1 MADDRTILSN
11 VAELGI
17 SANSKAANLI
27 NGAQLGVG
35 LNASTLD
42 AATPQV
48 FTPAVILV
56 MQLPTM
62 YDKKPQLGRMIK
74 AAIESHAKTVSGL
87 DFSYTLDVSPTPVGH
102 DGQNLDVPTKTK
114 RSQTNPSFT
123 FQEVTGNLI
132 WNLFRQWMWD
142 IQHPDTN
149 ASFASLG
156 TEVTSYTM
164 SAYSMSMMAI
174 QFDAT
179 MRPENILD
187 AVFYTNMFPTTTGE
201 LGIERQI
208 ATTKV
213 VDRTIP
219 FSALVQHNDY
229 VRKVAVDMA
238 TKLQLQKVNYNW
250 SRTGTSTVQSSISDS
265 GLQKQ
270 ANEAISNNTAV

>member
-1 MADDRTILSN
+1 MADDRNFLTN
-11 VAELGI
+11 AADLGV
-17 SANSKAANLI
+17 SANSRAANMI
-27 NGAQLGVG
+27 NSSQLGVG
-35 LNASTLD
+35 LNAATID
-42 AATPQV
+42 GATPQL

-74 AAIESHAKTVSGL
+74 AVIESHAKSVTGL
-87 DFSYTLDVSPTPVGH
+87 DFSYTLETSDAPVGH
-102 DGQNLDVPTKTK
+102 DGQQLAVPTKNK
-114 RSQTNPSFT
+114 RSQVNPSFT
-123 FQEVTGNLI
+123 FNEVTGNLI

-149 ASFASLG
+149 ASMASIA
-156 TEVTSYTM
+156 EVTAYTM

-208 ATTKV
+208 ATSKLV
-213 VDRTIP
+213 ERTIP
-219 FSALVQHNDY
+219 FTALIQHNDY

-250 SRTGTSTVQSSISDS
+250 ARTGTSAVQSSIADS
-265 GLQKQ
+265 GLQKD
-270 ANEAISNNTAV
+270 AAAAIAAYAKV